1 MVTMLTMVTSV
12 TSVTMVTSLT
22 SVTMVTMLMKDDYV
36 YLPCM
41 VSRYLVATWTQ
52 VLACNMNRLED

>member
-1 MVTMLTMVTSV
+1 MVTSV
-12 TSVTMVTSLT
+12 TTVTSVTL
-22 SVTMVTMLMKDDYV
+22 VTMVTMLMKDDYV